1 MEYIY
6 QDAEIECSVS
16 DIISR
21 NIITGSII
29 SVPNVG
35 ICRKY
40 TCKRNSEAFIIK
52 ELDPKEAKIS
62 DGSHLEL
69 NDSLKA
75 ENLTVFIKYS
85 KTIDKEKCPYTGR
98 HNVQYMTA
106 RYFTHAIITLQFIN
120 ITKVLDIKQVKAN
133 PIKKIAF

>member
-6 QDAEIECSVS
+6 QGAEIECSVS

-21 NIITGSII
+21 NIIPGSII
-29 SVPNVG
+29 SIPNIG

-52 ELDPKEAKIS
+52 ELYPKEAKIS

-69 NDSLKA
+69 NDSLRS
-75 ENLTVFIKYS
+75 ENLTIFINCS
-85 KTIDKEKCPYTGR
+85 KTIDKEKCPYSGR
-98 HNVQYMTA
+98 HNVQYMPTK
-106 RYFTHAIITLQFIN
+106 YFTHAIITLQFTN
-120 ITKVLDIKQVKAN
+120 IPKVQDIKQIKAN